1 MSICLE
7 PWTTDTTLLPGLLE
21 DVASVIEQFEQEATI
36 LDPCS
41 SQSGSIEELAT
52 TSGSEQNSFKESKLS
67 FSLDVSKFKP
77 DELEVGIDSR
87 TLTVKGKQERNED
100 PSYSVR
106 SFLRQWTLP
115 EGVDIER
122 TRSTLSEDGHLVIEV
137 PKHRTAIRNVPIEM
151 AIDLQ

>member
-41 SQSGSIEELAT
+41 SQSGSIEELA
-52 TSGSEQNSFKESKLS
+52 
-67 FSLDVSKFKP
+67 SKFKP